1 MGSLSSR
8 GELPAER
15 LYRRG
20 LPSRHGRGSR
30 VMDRKLYRRSYADEP
45 GLLERVYSLLDLA
58 FPGLSAHA
66 RALGPLGLRW
76 DQISTP
82 FLVTNG
88 DQPLAHVGVLEV
100 PMVLDGRER
109 LVGGIHAVCTHPNH
123 RRRGYFRL
131 TMDAALAWCDERYRT
146 TLLIGG
152 YSGLYEPLGF
162 RLVRESRFVATVCR
176 SGRTPHRQRL
186 RRLDLDQPADLRI
199 LHRLLDERA
208 PVSRRLGVVRERGV
222 FLFTQA
228 KQPMWYAEDLDTILC
243 LEVADATLHLYDL
256 VATRIPTLQ
265 EVVDRIDSRLKRV
278 EVYFTPD
285 QLEAQLAP
293 EPHVV
298 DRDSLLMARG
308 EFLRPQ
314 DDVML
319 PGTARF

>member
-1 MGSLSSR
+1 
-8 GELPAER
+8 
-15 LYRRG
+15 
-20 LPSRHGRGSR
+20 
-30 VMDRKLYRRSYADEP
+30 MDRRLHRRSYADEP
-45 GLLERVYSLLDLA
+45 GLLERVFSLLDLA
-58 FPGLSAHA
+58 FPGLPAHA
-66 RALGPLGLRW
+66 RALEPFGLQW
-76 DQISTP
+76 DQISAP
-82 FLVTNG
+82 FLVTDG
-88 DQPLAHVGVLEV
+88 DRPLAHVGVLEV
-100 PMVLDGRER
+100 PIVLDGCER

-131 TMDAALAWCDERYRT
+131 AMDEALAWCDERYVT
-146 TLLIGG
+146 TLLIAGD
-152 YSGLYEPLGF
+152 SELYKPFGF
-162 RLVRESRFVATVCR
+162 HVVKESRFVAPACR
-176 SGRTPHRQRL
+176 SANTPDSQRL
-186 RRLDLDQPADLRI
+186 RRLDLDQPADLRL

-208 PVSRRLGVVRERGV
+208 SVSRRLGVVRESGV